1 MSFVYENM
9 TIAPLKETMLYYNK
23 WRKELDGISY
33 EIEETELE
41 ED

>member
-1 MSFVYENM
+1 M
-9 TIAPLKETMLYYNK
+9 TIAQIKETMLYYNK
-23 WRKELDGISY
+23 WRNELNGISY